1 MHFEGGVL
9 ASRPQ
14 CHRHAA
20 ERLTEANASP
30 LEADVA
36 VLIGFTHA
44 IIGAVFDGRQ
54 TLGKGA
60 ATRSVAIARGRQ
72 AESLV
77 RPYVIVQQSLRTPT
91 EPSFE
96 NCCTSGIS
104 GLVSGSAFMRRSRGR
119 EALFFAVAWDRWLEV
134 PAWMF
139 DQSA

>member
-1 MHFEGGVL
+1 MPRNGL
-9 ASRPQ
+9 PRRMQ
-14 CHRHAA
+14 
-20 ERLTEANASP
+20 P

-77 RPYVIVQQSLRTPT
+77 RPYVIV
-91 EPSFE
+91 
-96 NCCTSGIS
+96 
-104 GLVSGSAFMRRSRGR
+104 LVAPLIEDALALGEIPELAVGEHLGR
-119 EALFFAVAWDRWLEV
+119 DRAVEALVLALRLGMIRATMRH
-134 PAWMF
+134 AHA
-139 DQSA
+139 QSQQPHRERG